1 MTPVLLRMPFWISA
15 STDELVAQALRGSYP
30 WGKLGMAPHSTRE
43 ACRKRY
49 LALALRLHPD
59 KAGGHPRAQE
69 AFRAVEA
76 AFRAIERGGA
86 RG

>member
-1 MTPVLLRMPFWISA
+1 
-15 STDELVAQALRGSYP
+15 
-30 WGKLGMAPHSTRE
+30 MAPHSAPE

-69 AFRAVEA
+69 AFRAVDA
-76 AFRAIERGGA
+76 AFRAIDRS
-86 RG
+86 

>member
-1 MTPVLLRMPFWISA
+1 MT
-15 STDELVAQALRGSYP
+15 
-30 WGKLGMAPHSTRE
+30 PHSTRE

-59 KAGGHPRAQE
+59 KAGGPPRAQE

-86 RG
+86 G